1 MKSYTGSDLLTRT
14 GSRKGLVIGV
24 LALLGLLATPISAE
38 EFPGGFLEQPS
49 SAVPRA
55 TLSASQIQ
63 SMLPARGKFTFPAP
77 YNTVG
82 IRLTNGSDCGN
93 NDCVNYL
100 GYSYWRNI
108 NNHVGQDVM
117 LIMVSMDRSR
127 GGAGPSLISYNKVT
141 NEVQNLGPVFTE
153 SNGLSWATGEGWYFS
168 ATEPHTL
175 YVNSNARLLRYDVV
189 TQQSELVFDVT
200 TLLGSGHYIWQIHSS
215 ANDLVHSATV
225 RNSANYAMLGCIVYQ
240 EATGQHKYFPTYG
253 NFDECQI
260 DKSGEWLLIKE
271 NLDGADGED
280 NRIINVATGNER
292 ILLDRAGAAGHSD
305 MGFGYMIAADNWA
318 DNANTQKYWDFT
330 AGVLQGTTVYHNAH
344 WDAEAPAHLSHS
356 NANSS
361 TPFNQQFACGSSANR
376 TNRAHANEVICF
388 QLDGSDEALVVAPVM
403 TDLNASGGGDD
414 YAKAPKGNMD
424 VTGQYFIWTS
434 NMGGSRLD
442 AFLVKVPG
450 HLLTGSTT
458 EPAPAPAPEPTP
470 DPAPTPEPEPTPDPE
485 PTAPATDLVWTELV
499 NATVNGTTLTKTG
512 GCDGCPDAGAV
523 SDQEVTTGDG
533 YLEFTVDETQK
544 QRYVGLSVLQ
554 QGTGPSQIDFA
565 LALQAGYVEVRENG
579 AYRSDTS
586 INIGDVLRINVAG
599 GKVTY
604 ARNGT
609 VFYTSSATPA
619 YPLRTYVSLLSAGST
634 ISNVR
639 LTAVTAS
646 GSDDTGGTGDTGG
659 GTTTPPTEEETPV
672 EPQVAAVNWQNLVKA
687 GVKGTTLIKRGGCD
701 GCSDSGAVSGQSIAA
716 GNDGFL
722 EFTVDETKKERY
734 AGLSATRNGT
744 DAGQIG
750 FALALQAGYVE
761 VREKGAYRAD
771 IAIQTGDV
779 LRISVLQG
787 KVSYARNGQVF
798 YTSGVT
804 STSTMYGKTSL
815 LSRQS
820 TIKDALIATG
830 N

>member
-1 MKSYTGSDLLTRT
+1 
-14 GSRKGLVIGV
+14 
-24 LALLGLLATPISAE
+24 
-38 EFPGGFLEQPS
+38 
-49 SAVPRA
+49 
-55 TLSASQIQ
+55 
-63 SMLPARGKFTFPAP
+63 MLPARGKFTFPAP

-82 IRLTNGSDCGN
+82 VRLTNGSDCSN

-117 LIMVSMDRSR
+117 LILVGMDRNR

-141 NEVQNLGPVFTE
+141 NEVQNLGPVFAE
-153 SNGLSWATGEGWYFS
+153 SDGLSWATAEGWYFS
-168 ATEPHTL
+168 ATEQHDL
-175 YVNSNARLLRYDVV
+175 YVHNWDKLIRYDVI

-200 TLLGSGHYIWQIHSS
+200 TLLGSGYYLWQMHSS
-215 ANDLVHSATV
+215 TNDLVHSATV

-271 NLDGADGED
+271 NLDGTDGED

-292 ILLDRAGAAGHSD
+292 ILPDRAGAAGHSD

-330 AGVLQGTTVYHNAH
+330 AAVLQGTTVYHNAH

-356 NANSS
+356 NANST
-361 TPFNQQFACGSSANR
+361 TPPEQQFACGSSANR
-376 TNRAHANEVICF
+376 NNRAHANEVICF
-388 QLDGSDEALVVAPVM
+388 QLDGTDQALVVAPVM

-442 AFLVKVPG
+442 AFLVKVPS
-450 HLLTGSTT
+450 HLLTGTIT
-458 EPAPAPAPEPTP
+458 DPEPQPEPEPAPVPDSTA
-470 DPAPTPEPEPTPDPE
+470 DPAPTLEPDPV
-485 PTAPATDLVWTELV
+485 PTTESTTDLAWTELA

-512 GCDGCPDAGAV
+512 GCDGCADAGAV
-523 SDQEVTTGDG
+523 SDQEITSGDG
-533 YLEFTVDETQK
+533 YLELTVDETQK
-544 QRYVGLSVLQ
+544 LRYVGISVQ
-554 QGTGPSQIDFA
+554 QQATGPTQIDFA

-579 AYRSDTS
+579 AYRSDTP
-586 INIGDVLRINVAG
+586 INVGDVLRIAVAG

-604 ARNGT
+604 ARNGI
-609 VFYTSSATPA
+609 VFYTSTAAPA
-619 YPLRTYVSLLSAGST
+619 YPLRAYVTLLSSDST
-634 ISNVR
+634 ISDVR
-639 LTAVTAS
+639 LTTVTVS
-646 GSDDTGGTGDTGG
+646 ETGGTGTELDPAGN
-659 GTTTPPTEEETPV
+659 TTPPVDEGTPI
-672 EPQVAAVNWQNLVKA
+672 ELQVTAVNWQNLVKA

-701 GCSDSGAVSGQSIAA
+701 GCSDAGAVSGQSIAA
-716 GNDGFL
+716 GSDGYL
-722 EFTVDETKKERY
+722 EFTVDETENQRY
-734 AGLSATRNGT
+734 AGLSAKKSGT
-744 DAGQIG
+744 DAGQID

-761 VREKGAYRAD
+761 VRENGAYRSD

-779 LRISVLQG
+779 LRISVQQG
-787 KVSYARNGQVF
+787 TVSYASNGQVF

-804 STSTMYGKTSL
+804 STSALFGTASL
-815 LSRQS
+815 LSRHS
-820 TIKDALIATG
+820 TIEKALIAAG